1 MNIILASQSPRRQEL
16 IKLIT
21 QFVCVQ
27 VADIDETMDEN
38 KPVYDEVARVSLLK
52 ARAIGTTDSVVV
64 AADTVVVCDGKV
76 LGKPKDEQDAYRML
90 SMLSGHCHQVMTG
103 LSVVKNDTHI
113 SVTEVTDVYF
123 RKLTDEEIWTYIKT
137 GDPMDKAGSY
147 GIQSGGALFVEK
159 INGDYFN
166 VVGLPVC
173 RLGQLLK
180 QLDRR
185 GDQ

>member
-1 MNIILASQSPRRQEL
+1 MKIVLASQSPRRQEL

-21 QFVCVQ
+21 DDVRVQ
-27 VADIDETMDEN
+27 VADIDETMEAN

-52 ARAIGTTDSVVV
+52 ALAIGKTEDIIV
-64 AADTVVVCDGKV
+64 AADTVVVCDERV
-76 LGKPKDEQDAYRML
+76 LGKPKDEDDAFRML
-90 SMLSGHCHQVMTG
+90 SMLSGRTHQVMTG
-103 LSVVKNDTHI
+103 LSVVKGDAHI

-123 RKLTDEEIWTYIKT
+123 RKLTDEEIWAYIKT

-147 GIQSGGALFVEK
+147 GIQSGAAVFVEK

-173 RLGQLLK
+173 RLNTLLQK
-180 QLDRR
+180 LDRC
-185 GDQ
+185 